1 MKEHQ
6 MNQVR
11 MIRERAGVTQAALR
25 RALGWN
31 QSRLANYESGL
42 RCPGLSEARLIVNA
56 LNVLGAECELDDA
69 FPPEKQPLT
78 AA

>member
-1 MKEHQ
+1 
-6 MNQVR
+6 
-11 MIRERAGVTQAALR
+11 
-25 RALGWN
+25 
-31 QSRLANYESGL
+31 
-42 RCPGLSEARLIVNA
+42 GLSEARLIVNA